1 MKKWPY
7 SLTAILVLLAALSW
21 SRPATAEKV
30 RRLPIVDRAIAY
42 HGGDL
47 YRASATRLTIRSRSG
62 AFRITSRVDG
72 EKFEHVVVDALPDG
86 RERKT
91 RATNDTIERW
101 EGTGQVPLDAAVEKR
116 ARDFVQSRIY
126 FPFLPFRLN
135 DASVW
140 KEDLGLEEWDGR
152 KLRKVKITFDA
163 GSSTDASDEYLYWF
177 EPDTGHLVQYAY
189 SFGTGSAQ
197 GGLRLRKNFNERR
210 VGGILFA
217 DSENLG
223 IDGVMGGPG
232 SSGGLQVALITP
244 EYVKSKMHKI
254 STVTL
259 EEIQVQPLKP
269 QAGPGK

>member
-1 MKKWPY
+1 MKKWPC
-7 SLTAILVLLAALSW
+7 SLTAALVLLAGL

-47 YRASATRLTIRSRSG
+47 YRASETRLAIRSRSG

-72 EKFEHVVVDALPDG
+72 EKFEHLVVDTLPDG

-91 RATNDTIERW
+91 RATNDTVERW
-101 EGTGQVPLDAAVEKR
+101 EGPGRMTLDAASEQR

-140 KEDLGLEEWDGR
+140 KEDLGLEEWEGR
-152 KLRKVKITFDA
+152 KLHKVKITFDT
-163 GSSTDASDEYLYWF
+163 GTSTDASDEYLYWF
-177 EPDTGHLVQYAY
+177 EPDTGHLVQFAY
-189 SFGTGSAQ
+189 SFGTGGAQ

-223 IDGVMGGPG
+223 IDGAMGGPG
-232 SSGGLQVALITP
+232 GLGVGLITP
-244 EYVKSKMHKI
+244 AYVKSKMHKI

-259 EEIQVQPLKP
+259 EDIQVQSIKVKGG
-269 QAGPGK
+269 AGK